1 MDAPSTA
8 HSAIMSSRERY
19 RNRSPEAIVE
29 EMKHLNE
36 KFGINMYNFY
46 DELTFY
52 SIPQAERFADVL
64 MASGLALP
72 LNRQIRTY

>member
-1 MDAPSTA
+1 
-8 HSAIMSSRERY
+8 
-19 RNRSPEAIVE
+19 
-29 EMKHLNE
+29 MKHLDE
-36 KFGINMYNFY
+36 KFGINMFTFY